1 MIAEPPRVLL
11 VEDDDDLRRLI
22 GSALADLGYTTVEA
36 RDGAAALAACEAHD
50 PDVILLDLGLPRLGG
65 QAFADAYRRGLGHAK
80 IIVMSGAERGGE
92 ESARMHAAVF
102 LSKPFDLAQLLDAVR
117 RVLHPATA

>member
-1 MIAEPPRVLL
+1 MV
-11 VEDDDDLRRLI
+11 VEDDDDLRSLI
-22 GSALADLGYTTVEA
+22 GSALADIGYTTVEA

-65 QAFADAYRRGLGHAK
+65 PAFADAYRRGLGRAK

-92 ESARMHAAVF
+92 QSARMHAAVF